1 VQAALVG
8 ADVVAVAGQRTAEEH
23 DSAGAGHAAPD
34 NAEEHVGVGLGQKSV
49 RCTTLPSPKNET
61 SMKCSICHTKHYYFM
76 KYVGE
81 MYFQILFG
89 EQTTF
94 PRTNSIIE
102 AQFLTQEQAG
112 KLSLR
117 HSLC

>member
-1 VQAALVG
+1 
-8 ADVVAVAGQRTAEEH
+8 
-23 DSAGAGHAAPD
+23 
-34 NAEEHVGVGLGQKSV
+34 
-49 RCTTLPSPKNET
+49 
-61 SMKCSICHTKHYYFM
+61 M

-102 AQFLTQEQAG
+102 VSDTGASGQTFSPPQFVLKVAG
-112 KLSLR
+112 TP
-117 HSLC
+117 LCSSVLVDMH

>member
-1 VQAALVG
+1 
-8 ADVVAVAGQRTAEEH
+8 
-23 DSAGAGHAAPD
+23 
-34 NAEEHVGVGLGQKSV
+34 
-49 RCTTLPSPKNET
+49 
-61 SMKCSICHTKHYYFM
+61 M

>member
-1 VQAALVG
+1 M
-8 ADVVAVAGQRTAEEH
+8 
-23 DSAGAGHAAPD
+23 
-34 NAEEHVGVGLGQKSV
+34 GQKSV

>member
-1 VQAALVG
+1 M
-8 ADVVAVAGQRTAEEH
+8 VARGGGGHDGNGRTPPH
-23 DSAGAGHAAPD
+23 HKKRRT
-34 NAEEHVGVGLGQKSV
+34 GQKSV

>member
-1 VQAALVG
+1 MFYLSY
-8 ADVVAVAGQRTAEEH
+8 E
-23 DSAGAGHAAPD
+23 
-34 NAEEHVGVGLGQKSV
+34 
-49 RCTTLPSPKNET
+49 TLLFYE
-61 SMKCSICHTKHYYFM
+61 IC

-81 MYFQILFG
+81 MYFKILFG

-112 KLSLR
+112 ELSLR